1 MGEIRNIVEFRREVE
16 WLVNDI
22 KYSDEGIESEN
33 FNAAIFISFMDI
45 AGFDSNAAFDTP
57 EAKKAFEV
65 LSKYKLP
72 LADMLSH
79 TKYMFVKD
87 NCMEILDEI
96 ALVGSKENNDI
107 IQPRELTQLMLSLAD
122 IKETDKVYNPFS
134 GIGSFALALPS
145 HSILAEEVN
154 ETCWAMS
161 TLYLL
166 AKGAKTKPLCRNSFK
181 IAEVGENSFDKIIF
195 HPEFFDKGK
204 EARATAL
211 FMKKV
216 LKDNGRLVCILPSY
230 LMYATNGFYSGL
242 RAYLEVSE
250 YQTTVYALPS
260 SILSPSTSVSS
271 CILVV
276 DKIKSKNLTV
286 VDARTFYKSI
296 GLKKVLDLES
306 FADTKA
312 FEYHINW
319 DKCDY
324 DNIEPAML
332 EARKQFADMPIVRLD
347 EIFDVYGENDAKQNE
362 YYDETN
368 SYEHDCIWSLTQWDA
383 SDDPFNCEVNIKQYE
398 GDDADKYFED
408 LSGDLLGLCICHDK
422 VKIADLKIDFVHD
435 IKYDNR
441 DSFIMEW
448 YGREDVDHDYIKC
461 ILTSDFVY
469 QQLKPI
475 IVEHKWGLKNRF
487 EHTFIS
493 VDISDI
499 KGLMIPLPDLDEQ
512 RKYVI
517 NEMRRRIEANKQE
530 QKKAFENYEKE
541 IHCRK
546 HALSQTVSGLNSLWQ
561 ILSSYKDK
569 NEGRTIDTDF
579 VGKKSKMQIADIWKK
594 IGGDI
599 SMICQQVEHL
609 ADENHDWGEEEDID
623 LKAFISDYQQSHA
636 IDKFKFA
643 QTEFNVDQ
651 YNPLKPFRIPKKALT
666 QVLDN
671 ILSNAVQHGF
681 SSDGRNDYEVKFV
694 VNAEEKSGSIH
705 IFNNGEP
712 LSEGIDTDS
721 LFQYGYSTALNE
733 ASSKD
738 DNHVH
743 SGIGLYEVKNILSRY
758 GAEVNMNGIAG
769 GEKYTVET
777 IIKF

>member
-45 AGFDSNAAFDTP
+45 AGFENMAVFDTP

-87 NCMEILDEI
+87 NCMEILDE
-96 ALVGSKENNDI
+96 LVHYASLKHNDI
-107 IQPRELTQLMLSLAD
+107 MQPRELTQLMLSLAD
-122 IKETDKVYNPFS
+122 IKENDKVYNPFS
-134 GIGSFALALPS
+134 GIGSFALALPN

-166 AKGAKTKPLCRNSFK
+166 AKGAKTKPLFRDSFK
-181 IAEVGENSFDKIIF
+181 IAEFGENSFDKIVF
-195 HPEFFDKGK
+195 HPEFFDKGN
-204 EARATAL
+204 EARATAI
-211 FMKKV
+211 FIEKV

-230 LMYATNGFYSGL
+230 LMYATNGFYSAL
-242 RAYLEVSE
+242 RTYLNVSE

-260 SILSPSTSVSS
+260 GILSPSTSVSS

-296 GLKKVLDLES
+296 GSEKVLDVES

-319 DKCDY
+319 DEYDY
-324 DNIEPAML
+324 DNIEPSML

-347 EIFDVYGENDAKQNE
+347 EILYVYGENDVKQNE
-362 YYDETN
+362 YDDETN
-368 SYEHDCIWSLTQWDA
+368 SYEHDCIWSLTECDA
-383 SDDPFNCEVNIKQYE
+383 SDDPFNCEVKIEEYD
-398 GDDADKYFED
+398 GDDADKYYED
-408 LSGDLLGLCICHDK
+408 LSGDLLGFCICQNK
-422 VKIADLKIDFVHD
+422 VKIADLKIDFEHD
-435 IKYDNR
+435 IAYNNSN
-441 DSFIMEW
+441 SFIMEW
-448 YGREDVDHDYIKC
+448 REREDVFQDYIRC
-461 ILTSDFVY
+461 ILTSDFVF

-475 IVEHKWGLKNRF
+475 VVKNQWSFKELSDKIYTR
-487 EHTFIS
+487 

-499 KGLMIPLPDLDEQ
+499 EGLMIPLPDLDEQ

-561 ILSSYKDK
+561 ILSSYKVK
-569 NEGRTIDTDF
+569 NEGRIVDTDF
-579 VGKKSKMQIADIWKK
+579 VGQKSKMQIADIWKK

-599 SMICQQVEHL
+599 SIICQQVEHL
-609 ADENHDWGEEEDID
+609 ADENHDWGDEEDVD
-623 LKAFISDYQQSHA
+623 LRTFISDYQQSHA

-643 QTEFNVDQ
+643 KTEFNVDQ

-681 SSDGRNDYEVKFV
+681 SSDDRNDYEVKFV
-694 VNAEEKSGSIH
+694 VNAEEKSSSIH
-705 IFNNGEP
+705 ILNNGEP
-712 LSEGIDTDS
+712 LSEGIDTES

-758 GAEVNMNGIAG
+758 GAEVSMNSITN
-769 GEKYTVET
+769 GEKYTVEA